1 MFDNYPDVLTVVDVK
16 TALCIGKNAVY
27 ALIKNKQ
34 IKAKWNLSLKHINTS
49 SNTPTRQSDVL

>member
-34 IKAKWNLSLKHINTS
+34 IKAIKIGNTYRIPKSNLIAYVM
-49 SNTPTRQSDVL
+49 Q

>member
-16 TALCIGKNAVY
+16 TALCIGKNTVY

-34 IKAKWNLSLKHINTS
+34 IKAIKIGNTYRIPKSNLIAYVM
-49 SNTPTRQSDVL
+49 QYC

>member
-34 IKAKWNLSLKHINTS
+34 IKTIKIGNTYRIPKSNLIAYVM
-49 SNTPTRQSDVL
+49 QYC